1 MRQETI
7 VRELFQF
14 DELSEAA
21 KEKARDWYREGLYQ
35 DSFEFEH
42 VIADAKVIGELM
54 GIDIDQVYYTGFCS
68 QGDGACF
75 EGSYSYKKG
84 SVKAVKEFA
93 PLDTELNR
101 IAIDLQAI
109 QRRNFYQ
116 LTANVKQSGR
126 YYHSNCTLIEIWK
139 NDVQQNYAHDYA
151 NDEVELE
158 VKELLKDFMN
168 WIYKQLDR
176 TNDYLD
182 SNESIDEN
190 IMCNDY
196 EFLESGRRA

>member
-7 VRELFQF
+7 VRELLQF

-21 KEKARDWYREGLYQ
+21 KEKARDWYREGLYN

-42 VIADAKVIGELM
+42 VIDDAKTIGELM
-54 GIDIDQVYYTGFCS
+54 GIDIDKVYYTGFCS

-93 PLDTELNR
+93 PLDTELHR

-126 YYHSNCTLIEIWK
+126 GYHSNCTLVEVWK
-139 NDVQQNYAHDYA
+139 NDAQQNYAHDYA
-151 NDEVELE
+151 SDDVELE
-158 VKELLKDFMN
+158 VKELLKDYMN
-168 WIYKQLDR
+168 WIYKQLDKQ
-176 TNDYLD
+176 NDYIS
-182 SNESIDEN
+182 SNEYIDEG
-190 IMCNDY
+190 IICNNY